1 MRYDALSGRP
11 SHARLSHEVKKRILV
26 IDVGGSNVKVMI
38 SRAQRRKFKS
48 GPNMTPREMVAQIKP
63 LAHGWAFDAVSI
75 GFPSPVRN
83 GCIMS
88 EPKHLGPG
96 WAGFNLEKSLGKP
109 VRIINDAAMQALGSF
124 RGGRMLFLGL
134 GTGLGSALIW
144 DTNLLSLEL
153 GDLPYGN
160 GHIIEDYLGKSGLK
174 RLGEK
179 RWKREVLHA
188 VTLLKKSLIADYVV
202 LGGGSAKKLDAL
214 PEGIELGHNRN
225 AFLGGVR
232 LWQTDP
238 RTRNPK
244 WKIL

>member
-1 MRYDALSGRP
+1 M
-11 SHARLSHEVKKRILV
+11 KKKILV

-48 GPNMTPREMVAQIKP
+48 GPGMTPREMVAQIKP
-63 LAHGWAFDAVSI
+63 LVQDWTFETVSM

-96 WAGFNLEKSLGKP
+96 WTRFNLEKSLGKP

-124 RGGRMLFLGL
+124 RGRRMLFLGL

-144 DTNLLSLEL
+144 DTNVLPLEL

-160 GHIIEDYLGKSGLK
+160 GHIIEEYLGKSGLK

-179 RWKREVLHA
+179 RWKREVLRA
-188 VTLLKKSLIADYVV
+188 VALLKKSLIADYVV
-202 LGGGSAKKLDAL
+202 LGGGSAKKL
-214 PEGIELGHNRN
+214 N
-225 AFLGGVR
+225 
-232 LWQTDP
+232 
-238 RTRNPK
+238 
-244 WKIL
+244 

>member
-1 MRYDALSGRP
+1 M
-11 SHARLSHEVKKRILV
+11 KKRILV

-38 SRAQRRKFKS
+38 SRAQRRKFQS
-48 GPNMTPREMVAQIKP
+48 GPEMTPSDMVAQIES
-63 LAHGWAFDAVSI
+63 LVQDWSFDAISM

-96 WAGFNLEKSLGKP
+96 WTRFNFEKSLGKP

-124 RGGRMLFLGL
+124 RGRRMLFLGL
-134 GTGLGSALIW
+134 GTGLGSALVW
-144 DTNLLSLEL
+144 ETNVLSLEL

-160 GHIIEDYLGKSGLK
+160 DHIIENYLGKSGMK

-179 RWKREVLHA
+179 EWKREVCRA
-188 VTLLKKSLIADYVV
+188 VSLLKKALIADYIV
-202 LGGGSAKKLDAL
+202 LGGGGAKKLDEL
-214 PEGIELGHNRN
+214 PKGVELGHNRN

-238 RTRNPK
+238 HTQKAK
-244 WKIL
+244 WQIL

>member
-1 MRYDALSGRP
+1 M
-11 SHARLSHEVKKRILV
+11 KKRILV

-38 SRAQRRKFKS
+38 SRGQRRKFKS
-48 GPNMTPREMVAQIKP
+48 GPDMTPREMMAQIKP
-63 LAHGWAFDAVSI
+63 LVQDWAFDAISV
-75 GFPSPVRN
+75 GFPSPVHN

-96 WAGFNLEKSLGKP
+96 WARFNLEKSSGKP

-134 GTGLGSALIW
+134 GTGLGSTLIW
-144 DTNLLSLEL
+144 DTNVLPLEL

-160 GHIIEDYLGKSGLK
+160 GHIIEEYLGKSGLK

-179 RWKREVLHA
+179 RWQREVLRA
-188 VTLLKKSLIADYVV
+188 VLSLKKSLIADYVV
-202 LGGGSAKKLDAL
+202 LGGGSAKKLEAL
-214 PEGIELGHNRN
+214 PEGVELGHNRN

-232 LWQTDP
+232 LWQIDP
-238 RTRNPK
+238 RTRRPK
-244 WKIL
+244 WQIL

>member
-1 MRYDALSGRP
+1 MRYDALSRR
-11 SHARLSHEVKKRILV
+11 SSYARLSHGVKKKILV

-48 GPNMTPREMVAQIKP
+48 GSEMAPRELVTQLKS
-63 LAHGWAFDAVSI
+63 LLQDWTFDAISM
-75 GFPSPVRN
+75 GFPAPVRN
-83 GCIMS
+83 GSIMS

-96 WAGFNLEKSLGKP
+96 WTRFNFENSLGKP
-109 VRIINDAAMQALGSF
+109 VRIINDAAMQALGSY
-124 RGGRMLFLGL
+124 RGRRMLFLGL
-134 GTGLGSALIW
+134 GTGLGSTLIW
-144 DTNLLSLEL
+144 ESNVLPLEL

-188 VTLLKKSLIADYVV
+188 VVLLKKSLIADYVV
-202 LGGGSAKKLDAL
+202 LGGGSAKKLDEL
-214 PEGIELGHNRN
+214 PHGIELGHNRN

-232 LWQTDP
+232 LWQTEP
-238 RTRNPK
+238 GTRGPK
-244 WKIL
+244 WQIL